1 MATDNSVTKNQKT
14 NIIVIT
20 GNDETCQNLLSI
32 IQKSG
37 NCGELVDITTHVVSV
52 LKLDLYNTSY
62 KFIFSRSLKLLKT
75 KQKHRINV
83 VKLI

>member
-20 GNDETCQNLLSI
+20 ENDETCQNLLSI

-37 NCGELVDITTHVVSV
+37 NCGELVDITTHVVSF
-52 LKLDLYNTSY
+52 LKSDLYDIRY
-62 KFIFSRSLKLLKT
+62 KVILCRLLKLL
-75 KQKHRINV
+75 
-83 VKLI
+83 